1 MAKSFSQS
9 HDAYNRGDH
18 AAAKEFSNAGKAH
31 QRKMEQV
38 NKEASDW
45 IFRGQSVSSQL
56 LYQSQLGRLSSISS
70 HLPEHTCHLIS
81 ASNLSSPWCSQRT
94 TG

>member
-18 AAAKEFSNAGKAH
+18 AAAKGFSNAGKAH

-45 IFRGQSVSSQL
+45 IFRGQSVLSQS
-56 LYQSQLGRLSSISS
+56 LYQSQLGPYLFTPPGAYMS
-70 HLPEHTCHLIS
+70 L
-81 ASNLSSPWCSQRT
+81 NF
-94 TG
+94 GV

>member
-18 AAAKEFSNAGKAH
+18 AGAKGFSNAGKAH
-31 QRKMEQV
+31 QRKMEQL

-45 IFRGQSVSSQL
+45 IFRG
-56 LYQSQLGRLSSISS
+56 
-70 HLPEHTCHLIS
+70 
-81 ASNLSSPWCSQRT
+81 
-94 TG
+94 